1 MKLKSLIAKAPVKAV
16 TAMPG
21 KELGED
27 GEKRVLPKGTLI
39 EHKGRKW
46 ELAAPVEVIEK

>member
-1 MKLKSLIAKAPVKAV
+1 MKLKSLMTKSPVKAV

-21 KELGED
+21 KELGEY
-27 GEKRVLPKGTLI
+27 GEKRVLPKGTVI

-46 ELAAPVEVIEK
+46 ELAGTVEVIEK